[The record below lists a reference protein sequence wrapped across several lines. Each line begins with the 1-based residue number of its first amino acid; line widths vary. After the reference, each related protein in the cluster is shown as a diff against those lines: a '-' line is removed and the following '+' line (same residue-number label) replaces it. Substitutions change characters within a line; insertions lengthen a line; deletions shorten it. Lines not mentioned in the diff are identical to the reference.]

1 MFKQVSCSEAEA
13 LITEHSMVIADVRD
27 VDSFEDGHIEG
38 AVHLS
43 MPALQEFCESAD
55 KSQPILVYCYHG
67 ITSQSVAQHLIEQG
81 FAQVYSLMG
90 GFETWKEHHSASGS
104 AADDA

>member
-1 MFKQVSCSEAEA
+1 MFKQLSCQEAEE
-13 LITEHSMVIADVRD
+13 IISDGNVVIADVRD
-27 VDSFEDGHIEG
+27 IDSYNEGHIHG

-43 MPALQEFCESAD
+43 MPTLQDFCESAD

-81 FAQVYSLMG
+81 FVQVFSLVG
-90 GFETWKEHHSASGS
+90 GFETWKEHHPTS
-104 AADDA
+104 DEN